1 MQDIERNYIQFSAFH
16 LQLPVLGLAV
26 ELDGMVAET
35 DLSEVDLGQ
44 LRTELDAVAETNL
57 SAVDLGQL
65 RTKLVRVQNL
75 CKFTIS

>member
-1 MQDIERNYIQFSAFH
+1 M
-16 LQLPVLGLAV
+16 PVLGLAV